1 MIIETKNLHRYAHSV
16 IEHKKYAIT
25 SSYWW
30 LKFIIPKS
38 LCHRIVRVDMS
49 GIKQLSSYSVNR
61 EIDERIM
68 IEEKQNLLV
77 LFCRIPFAGA
87 QCSKYWLIIKY

>member
-1 MIIETKNLHRYAHSV
+1 
-16 IEHKKYAIT
+16 
-25 SSYWW
+25 
-30 LKFIIPKS
+30 
-38 LCHRIVRVDMS
+38 MS

-77 LFCRIPFAGA
+77 LFCRIPFAGT